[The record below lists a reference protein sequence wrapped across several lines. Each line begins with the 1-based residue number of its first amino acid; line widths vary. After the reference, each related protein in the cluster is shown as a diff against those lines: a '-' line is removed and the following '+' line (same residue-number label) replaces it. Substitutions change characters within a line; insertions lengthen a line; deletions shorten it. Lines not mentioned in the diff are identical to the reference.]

1 MAMQPFVWG
10 AGGEQLTPQQV
21 ERRRIA
27 ALLQSQRATDTSP
40 VGDWTQAAARG
51 LNGFLAG
58 RGERNADRQENAGLA
73 SADLAIQ
80 GNPVLSALMGGQ
92 QMPGMTPAPQGAG
105 PVPSAPMAQGGAD
118 PTLDLIREFEGFR
131 ETPYWD
137 VNAHRTGYGSDTIT
151 AADGSVI
158 PVREGMQ
165 VSREDAERDLQR
177 RVSTEFEPRAMAAAG
192 PAWDG
197 LAPQQR
203 AALTSIAYN
212 YGSVPEPVAN
222 ALQGGG
228 DVAGAIMSLSGHNDG
243 INADRRRKEAELF
256 AGMAS
261 TGGGGVMGNTPQ
273 APSGVVAALAAAQ
286 SNPWVAQKYGPVL
299 EALMGQEMGRQ
310 DASYQQQM
318 AQQDPMYQAQLQ
330 AAQIANQQAMM
341 PQAQKPIEVG
351 GVLLDPTTYQPI
363 FDSREPDA
371 YTLGPGQIRV
381 GPDGQTIARGPE
393 AQPGVVVNN
402 MPGQDKFDEAFASG
416 DAATMATISDAG
428 LQAQRNIGRID
439 QLEQALSNSPSGAEA
454 VFKQALGE
462 RGIRT
467 EGLDGIQAAQA
478 LINSLVPEQRQ
489 PGSGPMSDADLAL
502 FKQSLPRLVNTPQGN
517 QQIIGAMRG
526 IAQYDAMGAQI
537 VQQVRAGEMT
547 RAEGMAALQ
556 SRPNP
561 LETFKAQPG
570 DTQNGAV
577 LTPGAASPFAGMAP
591 ADLLQVDIN
600 SLSDAELDAYL
611 EATSQ

>member
-1 MAMQPFVWG
+1 MAMAPFIWG

-27 ALLQSQRATDTSP
+27 ALLQSQRASDTSP
-40 VGDWTQAAARG
+40 VGHWTQAAARG

-58 RGERNADRQENAGLA
+58 RGELNADRQETAGLA
-73 SADLAIQ
+73 SADMAIQ

-192 PAWDG
+192 PAWDS
-197 LAPQQR
+197 LAPQQK

-228 DVAGAIMSLSGHNDG
+228 DVASAIMSLSGHNDG

-261 TGGGGVMGNTPQ
+261 PGGGGVMGNTPQ

-286 SNPWVAQKYGPVL
+286 SNPWVAQKYGPVIN
-299 EALMGQEMGRQ
+299 ALMDQEMGRQ

-318 AQQDPMYQAQLQ
+318 RQSDPMYQAQLE
-330 AAQIANQQAMM
+330 AAQIGNMQAMNPVSSAPASFQALDM
-341 PQAQKPIEVG
+341 QAQ
-351 GVLLDPTTYQPI
+351 
-363 FDSREPDA
+363 A
-371 YTLGPGQIRV
+371 
-381 GPDGQTIARGPE
+381 
-393 AQPGVVVNN
+393 
-402 MPGQDKFDEAFASG
+402 
-416 DAATMATISDAG
+416 AG
-428 LQAQRNIGRID
+428 LQPGTEPYQQFMLNGGAGGSSAPAAFQALDMQAQAAGFIPGTPEYREFMASRGAGYVAQASAQGAARGDAIVGMDSAIQSAERSIANLQQIRDDPNLSSITGMVQGRLPPMTQGGTDLNTRIQQAQGAAFLEAFESLKGGGAITEIEGTKAEQAMARLNRTQSEDAYKEALNELIDVLNIGMSRARSRAG
-439 QLEQALSNSPSGAEA
+439 QPAEA
-454 VFKQALGE
+454 A
-462 RGIRT
+462 
-467 EGLDGIQAAQA
+467 
-478 LINSLVPEQRQ
+478 
-489 PGSGPMSDADLAL
+489 
-502 FKQSLPRLVNTPQGN
+502 
-517 QQIIGAMRG
+517 
-526 IAQYDAMGAQI
+526 
-537 VQQVRAGEMT
+537 
-547 RAEGMAALQ
+547 
-556 SRPNP
+556 
-561 LETFKAQPG
+561 
-570 DTQNGAV
+570 
-577 LTPGAASPFAGMAP
+577 AP
-591 ADLLQVDIN
+591 AT
-600 SLSDAELDAYL
+600 A
-611 EATSQ
+611 ATPARRRYNPETGAFE